1 MAGAGAGA
9 GWAGLGSPRWAR
21 GRSAI
26 LRMQRGAKLCAPYM
40 AAASAAGPANG
51 AGGARTRDVPRRHW
65 QPFPRFSK
73 LWYLSGALYL
83 VFRAKCSLPHVSRRL
98 AFVHKVILVGK
109 KSRSARAARV
119 LYVKWISLAGLGP
132 GAQSTRWA
140 RGALLC
146 RGTGGLTHSNFLA
159 PDQMSSM
166 PKFNKITHDCVIRTV
181 LKVSKSSQ
189 ELNTSTFFP
198 PLPLYSRSSEVAL
211 SIYSFNGKRNKYN
224 CDVKNEE

>member
-1 MAGAGAGA
+1 M
-9 GWAGLGSPRWAR
+9 
-21 GRSAI
+21 
-26 LRMQRGAKLCAPYM
+26 
-40 AAASAAGPANG
+40 
-51 AGGARTRDVPRRHW
+51 
-65 QPFPRFSK
+65 
-73 LWYLSGALYL
+73 
-83 VFRAKCSLPHVSRRL
+83 SRRL

-159 PDQMSSM
+159 PDQTSSM
-166 PKFNKITHDCVIRTV
+166 PKFNKITHDCVIGTV

-198 PLPLYSRSSEVAL
+198 PLPLYGRSSELAL
-211 SIYSFNGKRNKYN
+211 SIYGFNGRGNKYN